1 MRRWALILCLALV
14 ASACSPFGGNNDG
27 LEIEAEFP
35 RTFNLFE
42 GSRVKVLGVDSGR
55 IEEITI
61 PEGGTHVLV
70 RMRLHPDVQVPE
82 DVGAAIIQGALLG
95 ERYIQLHPPYV
106 DGPEMENGGRI
117 PEERTV
123 VPVEF
128 EESFDALEDALETL
142 DPDEV
147 ARLVVNLAGTLDGQG
162 ESLGEMIETLR
173 DLIEAIRESDDELVD
188 LAITLADLNETV
200 GVRAEEIA
208 EQYVNLGRVAESLA
222 DERVNLRRTLEG
234 LLRMTTEVGDLVA
247 THRPTLEEDIPTLA
261 RVGRTI
267 GRNLD
272 YYETY
277 LIGQAEVYRHAV
289 RVGDEIRNW
298 GWTRNHYDDMPRLIS
313 HRITQRLVGL
323 CLRMGLDEC
332 ADLDFWTGLLSDE
345 MCLPPLVECP
355 EGEEMPSVADELER
369 SLDEVPELRERLE
382 EEREND
388 LQDLVDELSG
398 AMQGD
403 EVRQPEMAQ

>member
-1 MRRWALILCLALV
+1 MRRLLLVVCFALV
-14 ASACSPFGGNNDG
+14 ASACSPFGGGNEG
-27 LEIEAEFP
+27 LEIEVEFP
-35 RTFNLFE
+35 RAFNLFE
-42 GSRVKVLGVDSGR
+42 GSRVKILGVDSGR
-55 IEEITI
+55 IEEIAI
-61 PEGGTHVLV
+61 PEGGTRVVATLK
-70 RMRLHPDVQVPE
+70 LHPGVQVPE
-82 DVGAAIIQGALLG
+82 DAGAAIIQGALLG
-95 ERYIQLHPPYV
+95 ERYVQLHPPYV
-106 DGPEMENGGRI
+106 DGPEMESGARI
-117 PEERTV
+117 PADRTV

-173 DLIEAIRESDDELVD
+173 DLVEALRESDDELVE

-200 GVRAEEIA
+200 GERAEEIA
-208 EQYVNLGRVAESLA
+208 EQYVNLGRVAESLS

-247 THRPTLEEDIPTLA
+247 THRPNLEEDIPTIA

-289 RVGDEIRNW
+289 RVGDPIRNW
-298 GWTRNHYDDMPRLIS
+298 GWTRNHYDDIPRLVS
-313 HRITQRLVGL
+313 HRISQRLVGL
-323 CLRMGLDEC
+323 CLRLGLGEC
-332 ADLDFWTGLLSDE
+332 AEADFWQGMLSEE
-345 MCLPPLVECP
+345 MCLPGIVECP
-355 EGEEMPSVADELER
+355 EDGEMPSVGEELER

-382 EEREND
+382 EEREQD
-388 LQDLVDELSG
+388 IEDLVDELSG
-398 AMQGD
+398 AMNH
-403 EVRQPEMAQ
+403 EMSRPEAVQ